1 MNLTALYCDQK
12 EQQQQK
18 KSTILL
24 NSGYLKNHIE
34 IAYNHPYTFLS
45 FSIEKLIGNKKQTN
59 KKTLPGRSSP
69 LASISLINIKKKKC
83 KNKNLIK
90 KLILLNMTYHLC

>member
-69 LASISLINIKKKKC
+69 LASISLINIKKKVQE
-83 KNKNLIK
+83 
-90 KLILLNMTYHLC
+90 